1 MAEDDDCREK
11 QRAASVGAM
20 RVSRLFT
27 IPIISDNQVS
37 CKRAEIRTYDRANG
51 NRRDPNRMSVSLR
64 IAADACSLHVPIV
77 TQN

>member
-27 IPIISDNQVS
+27 IPIISDNQVPVNVQ
-37 CKRAEIRTYDRANG
+37 RYGHTIEQTET
-51 NRRDPNRMSVSLR
+51 
-64 IAADACSLHVPIV
+64 DA
-77 TQN
+77 TQIECR